1 MNKMF
6 LLLASSAILVGV
18 ASHRAEARKVSYEI
32 DGKRYSYST
41 NNIAQ
46 TAEAKARIEA
56 ARAAEAARAKAMA
69 EKGENPLATVFG
81 SQAQREA
88 VEAQN
93 KLEYVLV
100 NGGSSTEIPKA
111 SPERR
116 SAWRGKPA
124 KDAKTGAAPLRTA
137 PSREPSPAL
146 KTLVA
151 IAPPAIAEP
160 LSQEDRARKVKTI
173 SFDVQSGIKTTV
185 MIDGAVEEEPFDSS
199 VLAQLAPNQ
208 GESHSLMAFVKRL
221 RPALQPRS
229 EEATGSIQPKP
240 EAEASAQALP
250 RN

>member
-56 ARAAEAARAKAMA
+56 ARAAEAARAKAAA
-69 EKGENPLATVFG
+69 EKSENPLATVFG
-81 SQAQREA
+81 SQAQKEA
-88 VEAQN
+88 IEAQS
-93 KLEYVLV
+93 KLEDVLV
-100 NGGSSTEIPKA
+100 NGSSTETPQA
-111 SPERR
+111 LPERR
-116 SAWRGKPA
+116 SVRRGKTT
-124 KDAKTGAAPLRTA
+124 KDAKTAAPQRMA
-137 PSREPSPAL
+137 SAQEPSRPE
-146 KTLVA
+146 KTPVMTTPLAV
-151 IAPPAIAEP
+151 AEP
-160 LSQEDRARKVKTI
+160 LNQQERTKKVKTI